1 MPGSTKPGSKKPRSK
16 KPRSTK
22 PRSTKPAATKPGSK
36 KLSEDVMKVLAKE
49 GVTFAKAAKRT
60 PFTKK

>member
-1 MPGSTKPGSKKPRSK
+1 MPGSTKPGSTKPASK

-22 PRSTKPAATKPGSK
+22 PASTKPRSK

>member
-1 MPGSTKPGSKKPRSK
+1 MGKMPGSKKPASK
-16 KPRSTK
+16 KPASK
-22 PRSTKPAATKPGSK
+22 KPASKKPASK